1 VGEGLAHTPLD
12 ASVCTCPSRL
22 FLTSVSSRLLEV
34 TESTAMRDADAS
46 LRILQQLRGMGVN
59 ISIDDFGTGYS
70 SLLYLKRL
78 PASELKIDR
87 GFIRDL
93 GRGDCGAAR
102 VPDPAWLRLPARFSA
117 WPSNVHRAIDRN
129 PLA

>member
-1 VGEGLAHTPLD
+1 
-12 ASVCTCPSRL
+12 
-22 FLTSVSSRLLEV
+22 
-34 TESTAMRDADAS
+34 MRDADAS
-46 LRILQQLRGMGVN
+46 LRILQQLRGTGVS

-117 WPSNVHRAIDRN
+117 WPSNVRRAIDRN

>member
-1 VGEGLAHTPLD
+1 LLPATDELVGEGLAHPPLD
-12 ASVCTCPSRL
+12 ASVCACPSRL

-87 GFIRDL
+87 GFI
-93 GRGDCGAAR
+93 
-102 VPDPAWLRLPARFSA
+102 P
-117 WPSNVHRAIDRN
+117 
-129 PLA
+129 